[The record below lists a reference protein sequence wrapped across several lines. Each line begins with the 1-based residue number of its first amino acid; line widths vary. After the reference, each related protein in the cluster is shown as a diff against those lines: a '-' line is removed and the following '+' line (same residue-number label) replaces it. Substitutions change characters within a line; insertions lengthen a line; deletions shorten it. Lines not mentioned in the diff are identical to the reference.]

1 MRMLDVA
8 CQFQVGFAHV
18 YNVTSAWQELS
29 YYIGSADRGEGSK
42 VETTD
47 LSLAT
52 PKPVYRGWGF
62 DTRCV
67 PRRLR

>member
-1 MRMLDVA
+1 MWLANFRLVLLTFTMSQA
-8 CQFQVGFAHV
+8 TGK
-18 YNVTSAWQELS
+18 SSS

-62 DTRCV
+62 DTRYV

>member
-1 MRMLDVA
+1 MSQA
-8 CQFQVGFAHV
+8 PGK
-18 YNVTSAWQELS
+18 SSS

-52 PKPVYRGWGF
+52 PKPVYRGWGLTHGMCHGGF
-62 DTRCV
+62 GE
-67 PRRLR
+67 